1 MLNLVELKIGLDGM
15 GDVVVTKQATPD
27 DRKPGSCI
35 LSNFVPLQLVA
46 HVPSQTKPIIV
57 WDNRFKHSSRGV
69 RPIRKNLF
77 SIFDCM
83 LLSCGP
89 RKIKVVFL
97 FFDGFQTILKI

>member
-1 MLNLVELKIGLDGM
+1 M
-15 GDVVVTKQATPD
+15 GDVVVTKQALPE

-46 HVPSQTKPIIV
+46 HVESEAKPIVV
-57 WDNRFKHSSRGV
+57 WRNRFKHSSRGV
-69 RPIRKNLF
+69 RPLRKNLF

-83 LLSCGP
+83 LLPCGP

-97 FFDGFQTILKI
+97 FFDGFL

>member
-57 WDNRFKHSSRGV
+57 WDNEFKHSSRGV
-69 RPIRKNLF
+69 CPIRKNLF
-77 SIFDCM
+77 SFFDCM
-83 LLSCGP
+83 LLPCGP

-97 FFDGFQTILKI
+97 FFGGFQTISKI